1 MCLSLSH
8 INFISTGKLKK
19 KVFNMQEISKSTL
32 KSAIKEVWVRSL
44 TEIQPDVMEALKK
57 AYENETNS
65 RGKQYLEIL
74 IQNAQK
80 AGERRMVMC
89 QDTGVPTFFVKTALD
104 FPYRDSIREAFDD
117 ALRELTQGEFPMRP
131 MVVHPIT
138 REDRGDNTALN
149 VPLIH
154 AELDNSID
162 YMEIKA
168 MPKGAGCGTW
178 STLQIFPPA
187 VGMIGVKKF
196 VVDSVIRAGSNPCPP
211 IIVGVGIGGPLEEVA
226 RLATEATARPIN
238 IHNSDPVV
246 AELEQELL
254 DALNMSQIGPM
265 GVGGDTTALAVNIE
279 CSGTHR
285 PWMPVAVNINCWP
298 GRKAAC
304 RIYRD
309 GRVEQM
315 IAGGAE

>member
-1 MCLSLSH
+1 MQD
-8 INFISTGKLKK
+8 INK
-19 KVFNMQEISKSTL
+19 ETL
-32 KSAIKEVWVRSL
+32 KTAIKEVWIRSL
-44 TEIQPDVMEALKK
+44 SEIQPDILEALEK
-57 AYENETNS
+57 AHENETNP

-74 IQNAQK
+74 IQNAKK
-80 AGERRMVMC
+80 AGELRMVMC
-89 QDTGVPTFFVKTALD
+89 QDTGVPTFFVKTPLD
-104 FPYRDSIREAFDD
+104 FPYHDNIRDAFDE

-138 REDRGDNTALN
+138 RKDRGDNTALN

-178 STLQIFPPA
+178 STLQIFPPT
-187 VGMIGVKKF
+187 VGMTGVKKF
-196 VVDSVIRAGSNPCPP
+196 VVDSVLRAGSNPCPP

-238 IHNSDPVV
+238 IRNSDPMV

-254 DALNMSQIGPM
+254 DALNLSQIGPM
-265 GVGGDTTALAVNIE
+265 GCGGDTTALAVNIE

-298 GRKAAC
+298 GRKATC

-309 GRVEQM
+309 GRVEQ
-315 IAGGAE
+315 IVAGGAE